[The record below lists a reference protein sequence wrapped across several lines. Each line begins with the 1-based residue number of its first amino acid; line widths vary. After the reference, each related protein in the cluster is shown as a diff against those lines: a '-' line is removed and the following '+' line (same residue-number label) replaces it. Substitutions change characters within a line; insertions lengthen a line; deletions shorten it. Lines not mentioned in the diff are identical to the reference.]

1 MPPPNEITTK
11 TIDKGRFVLYQA
23 IDQHPPDIIDFGE
36 SIEELRAWMKR
47 RWDSSFGA
55 EDWRPDIPLG
65 IIDKNERE
73 KHGHYYIRR
82 CSKVCWDRLQ
92 EKGKKEIK
100 PVADS
105 DGVWRTR
112 KEIAKWRRTHLWET
126 VFKPALE
133 RKARKS
139 I

>member
-73 KHGHYYIRR
+73 KHGHHYIRR
-82 CSKVCWDRLQ
+82 CSKACWDRLK

-112 KEIAKWRRTHLWET
+112 KEMAKIRRMNAWPEYVRRLQE
-126 VFKPALE
+126 E
-133 RKARKS
+133 GRK
-139 I
+139 